1 MWSAILALF
10 PTVAGWINL
19 VVGWFQARSAA
30 QDAANTAET
39 TAMTQHQNDG
49 AQSVSDKDSSDAQ
62 NAAIDQLENQIDNPI
77 PIVIIKSGDK

>member
-10 PTVAGWINL
+10 PTIASWINL
-19 VVGWFQARSAA
+19 IVGYFQARAAA
-30 QDAANTAET
+30 QTAADSAET

-49 AQSVSDKDSSDAQ
+49 AQSVEDKDSSDAQ
-62 NAAIDQLENQIDNPI
+62 NAALDQLANQIDNPI